1 MRAVAAF
8 VSLVGLGAHA
18 SHLDDNA
25 GVFTNFKY
33 DHIKFKTQ
41 TNCQL
46 DTYPEV
52 RPFSLTNNFHR
63 SGNFWTETQLNFL
76 RPLSW
81 LLLMDFLGSSST
93 LTKLSS
99 TQ

>member
-1 MRAVAAF
+1 MKAVAAF
-8 VSLVGLGAHA
+8 VSLVSLGAHA

-33 DHIKFKTQ
+33 DHVKFKTQ

-52 RPFSLTNNFHR
+52 SRFLLNLIDQEILGWER
-63 SGNFWTETQLNFL
+63 SSVSGDPYPSCF
-76 RPLSW
+76 
-81 LLLMDFLGSSST
+81 
-93 LTKLSS
+93 
-99 TQ
+99 